1 MYITID
7 ISRKFSE
14 LPFTPLVEILCGR
27 VDREQPANV
36 LLHREREVYG
46 LVEHQSR
53 NLVVVGLGPIQ
64 DSSVFPFT

>member
-1 MYITID
+1 M
-7 ISRKFSE
+7 
-14 LPFTPLVEILCGR
+14 G
-27 VDREQPANV
+27 Q
-36 LLHREREVYG
+36 